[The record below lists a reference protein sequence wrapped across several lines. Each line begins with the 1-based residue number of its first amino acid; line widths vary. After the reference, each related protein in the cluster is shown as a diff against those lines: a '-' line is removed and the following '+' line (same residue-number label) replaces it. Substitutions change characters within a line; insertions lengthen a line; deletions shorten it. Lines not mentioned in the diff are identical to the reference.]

1 MARFLKLESRGNFSQ
16 FRCNDTRAAL
26 LLSCIAAFLVGPG
39 RGLAQTPASDFPP
52 GTWWQQDQQ
61 ILYWQ
66 LDQDPDGDGVTTR
79 DEYHAGTDPLSAASK
94 LDLRLERDGAGVSLL
109 WNSVP
114 GARYG
119 L

>member
-1 MARFLKLESRGNFSQ
+1 MNYRMPS
-16 FRCNDTRAAL
+16 RAAL

-109 WNSVP
+109 WDSVP